1 VVRLPLEVYELVAAP
16 LAFALAFRHA
26 QKALGAGRAAVEM
39 LALVLYGYA
48 LERVVIAVFASHE
61 YVPAWRAA
69 PGGVP
74 VAVAVTWAAV
84 IVSVMAQAARVG
96 GASCFGRAG
105 RAALFGIALD
115 LLMEPVAAA
124 RGLWAWTPSGPWLG
138 VPLGNFV
145 GWGVIVGVY
154 TFGAER
160 FGDAASLG
168 AQALRRAALGAAAVG
183 ALVVVGVAWRS
194 LRAER
199 LFEGG
204 RGAVV
209 AGALFAGAVLSA
221 RPKAA
226 RIAGPGLAAR
236 LGRARGPLPAVVPL
250 LLAALF
256 AADAFLG
263 GPPALWPV
271 ASVALVAL
279 GGAAIGTSSG
289 GSPAPSP
296 SG

>member
-1 VVRLPLEVYELVAAP
+1 MRLPAGLYELVAAP
-16 LAFALAFRHA
+16 LAFGLAFSHA
-26 QKALGAGRAAVEM
+26 RRALGARRAAFEM
-39 LALVLYGYA
+39 LALVAYGYV
-48 LERVVIAVFASHE
+48 LERVAILVFASHV
-61 YVPAWRAA
+61 YGGAWRAA

-74 VAVAVTWAAV
+74 LAVAATWAAV
-84 IVSVMAQAARVG
+84 IVSVMAQAARLG
-96 GASCFGRAG
+96 GGSPIGRAG

-124 RGLWAWTPSGPWLG
+124 RGLWAWTPPGPWLS

-160 FGDAASLG
+160 FGDAVSPG
-168 AQALRRAALGAAAVG
+168 AQALRRVALGAGAIL
-183 ALVVVGVAWRS
+183 ALVLVGLAWRAA
-194 LRAER
+194 RAER
-199 LFEGG
+199 LFEEG
-204 RGAVV
+204 R
-209 AGALFAGAVLSA
+209 GALFAGALFAAAVLAA
-221 RPKAA
+221 RPRAET
-226 RIAGPGLAAR
+226 ISGTGLAAR
-236 LGRARGPLPAVVPL
+236 LGRASGSVPAAVPL

-263 GPPALWPV
+263 GPPALRPV
-271 ASVALVAL
+271 AVVALVVL
-279 GGAAIGTSSG
+279 GRVAIGTSSA